1 MFPYL
6 SDLIN
11 YLFGTD
17 IFLPI
22 PMFGTMVALA
32 FLAGNYLL
40 TIELKR
46 KEKEGLLQPITEKQ
60 LVGAKASTGE
70 LLSNFAIGFILGFK
84 VLGIMLNYSEIAP
97 QLQQYILSMQGS
109 FAGGLLGGAIAAYS
123 KYKEKEKEKK
133 DKPEYVEVKI
143 YPHQLVGNITMIAAI
158 SGILGAKIFHNLEN
172 IHEFTADPVGALL
185 SFSGLSI
192 YGGLIVGGFSVVYYA
207 KKKHISLK
215 HLLDAAAP
223 ALILAYAIGRI
234 GCQLAGDGD
243 WGLPNDAPKPE
254 WLSFLP
260 DWMWAFDYPNNVLG
274 IDLKTDFAN
283 QGYESITGKAWP
295 TPFYETV
302 MSTIIFFILWAIRK
316 KIQIPGLLFSIYL
329 IFNGIERFLIEQ
341 IRINP
346 KYHFLGIEATQAQ
359 IISTLLIISG
369 IASAIY
375 LYKNGKK
382 QETRII

>member
-123 KYKEKEKEKK
+123 KYKEKEKQKK

>member
-32 FLAGNYLL
+32 FLVANYLL
-40 TIELKR
+40 TEELKR
-46 KEKEGLLQPITEKQ
+46 KEKEGLLQPVTEKQ
-60 LVGAKASTGE
+60 LIGAKASTGE
-70 LLSNFAIGFILGFK
+70 LLSNFLVGFILGFK
-84 VLGIMLNYSEIAP
+84 ILGIISNYSEIAP
-97 QLQQYILSMQGS
+97 HLQQYILSMQGN
-109 FAGGLLGGAIAAYS
+109 FFGGILGGAAAAYT
-123 KYKEKEKEKK
+123 KYREKEKQKRE
-133 DKPEYVEVKI
+133 KPEYVEIQV

-158 SGILGAKIFHNLEN
+158 AGILGAKIFHNLEN
-172 IHEFTADPVGALL
+172 IDDFVADPIGALL

-192 YGGLIVGGFSVVYYA
+192 YGGLIVGGFAVVYYVR
-207 KKKHISLK
+207 KKNIALK
-215 HLLDAAAP
+215 HLLDAVAP
-223 ALILAYAIGRI
+223 ALILAYAVGRI

-302 MSTIIFFILWAIRK
+302 MSFIIFIILWSIRK
-316 KIQIPGLLFSIYL
+316 KIHIPGMLFSIYL

-369 IASAIY
+369 IISTIY
-375 LYKNGKK
+375 LYKNGQK
-382 QETRII
+382 QKTSNI

>member
-32 FLAGNYLL
+32 FMVANYLL
-40 TIELKR
+40 TEELKR
-46 KEKEGLLQPITEKQ
+46 KEKEGLLHPVTEKQ

-70 LLSNFAIGFILGFK
+70 LLSNFLVGFILGFK
-84 VLGIMLNYSEIAP
+84 ILGIIVNYSEIAP
-97 QLQQYILSMQGS
+97 HLQQYILSMQGN
-109 FAGGLLGGAIAAYS
+109 FLGGILGGAAAAYT
-123 KYKEKEKEKK
+123 KYREKEKQKRE
-133 DKPEYVEVKI
+133 KPEYVEIQV

-158 SGILGAKIFHNLEN
+158 AGILGAKIFHNLEN
-172 IHEFTADPVGALL
+172 IDDFVADPIGALL

-192 YGGLIVGGFSVVYYA
+192 YGGLIVGGFAVVYYVR
-207 KKKHISLK
+207 KKNIPIK

-223 ALILAYAIGRI
+223 ALILAYAVGRI

-302 MSTIIFFILWAIRK
+302 MSFIIFIILWSIRK
-316 KIQIPGLLFSIYL
+316 KIHIPGMLFSTYL
-329 IFNGIERFLIEQ
+329 IFNGVERFLIEQ

-369 IASAIY
+369 IISTIY
-375 LYKNGKK
+375 LYKNGNK
-382 QETRII
+382 QKTSNI

>member
-1 MFPYL
+1 
-6 SDLIN
+6 
-11 YLFGTD
+11 
-17 IFLPI
+17 
-22 PMFGTMVALA
+22 
-32 FLAGNYLL
+32 LL

-123 KYKEKEKEKK
+123 KYKEKEKQKK

>member
-40 TIELKR
+40 TLELKR
-46 KEKEGLLQPITEKQ
+46 KEKEGLLHPLTEKH
-60 LVGAKASTGE
+60 LIGAKATTGE
-70 LLSNFAIGFILGFK
+70 LASNFAIGFLLGFK
-84 VLGIMLNYSEIAP
+84 LLGIILNYSEIAP
-97 QLQQYILSMQGS
+97 NLQHYILSAQGN
-109 FAGGLLGGAIAAYS
+109 FGGGIIGGIIAAYS
-123 KYKEKEKEKK
+123 KFREKEKEKRE
-133 DKPEYVEVKI
+133 KPEYVEVKV

-172 IHEFTADPVGALL
+172 IDDFMADPLGALL

-207 KKKHISLK
+207 KKKNIPLK

-243 WGLPNDAPKPE
+243 WGLPNDQPKPE

-274 IDLKTDFAN
+274 VDLKTDFAN
-283 QGYESITGKAWP
+283 QGYTSLTGKAWP

-302 MSTIIFFILWAIRK
+302 MSFIIFIILWVIRK
-316 KIQIPGLLFSIYL
+316 KIHIPGMLFTIYL

-346 KYHFLGIEATQAQ
+346 KYHFLGIDASQAQ

-369 IASAIY
+369 LISTFY
-375 LYKNGKK
+375 LYKNGQK
-382 QETRII
+382 QENRTI